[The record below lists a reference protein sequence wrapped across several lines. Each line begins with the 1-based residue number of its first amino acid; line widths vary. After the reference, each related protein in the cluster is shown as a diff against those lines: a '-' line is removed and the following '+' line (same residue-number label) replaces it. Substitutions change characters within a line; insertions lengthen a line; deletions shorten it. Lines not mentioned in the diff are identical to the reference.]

1 MRIKEAREAAGFTQ
15 ESLVQHINNT
25 MKCTLRNYQNIEYGI
40 VIPNATLALLI
51 AHVLHVDPRDIDE
64 WKFKTPNTDL

>member
-1 MRIKEAREAAGFTQ
+1 
-15 ESLVQHINNT
+15 